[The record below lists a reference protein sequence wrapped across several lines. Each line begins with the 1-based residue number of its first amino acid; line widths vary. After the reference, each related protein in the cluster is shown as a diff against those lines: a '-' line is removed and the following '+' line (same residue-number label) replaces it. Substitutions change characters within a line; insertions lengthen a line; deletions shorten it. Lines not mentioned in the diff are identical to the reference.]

1 MSDEDTFETELAPG
15 LVETFDTDEETAT
28 EAASKAAAFRE
39 EYGET
44 LTVDEFLQLVEDA
57 PYDAFENRFDA
68 AIGELAA
75 DNDDCTD
82 SREYRLAGF
91 GMKGADPSIGA

>member
-1 MSDEDTFETELAPG
+1 MSDDFESQLADAFTSEYG
-15 LVETFDTDEETAT
+15 ADTDLAS

-39 EYGET
+39 DF
-44 LTVDEFLQLVEDA
+44 DEELAAEAFLEEVEAA
-57 PYDAFENRFDA
+57 PYEEFQHSFDA

-75 DNDDCTD
+75 ADEDCTD

-91 GMKGADPSIGA
+91 DDFGADPSIGA